1 MNCELQFFFL
11 TLCYQTDKT
20 MAELEIDINMKI
32 REWDVIQVTVFDDF
46 DDNPSKYTFLIFSF
60 ETL

>member
-1 MNCELQFFFL
+1 
-11 TLCYQTDKT
+11 

-46 DDNPSKYTFLIFSF
+46 DDKPSKYIFLIFSF

>member
-1 MNCELQFFFL
+1 
-11 TLCYQTDKT
+11 

-46 DDNPSKYTFLIFSF
+46 DDKPSKYIFLIFSF
-60 ETL
+60 ETLLFISFVVRFSDLRDKE